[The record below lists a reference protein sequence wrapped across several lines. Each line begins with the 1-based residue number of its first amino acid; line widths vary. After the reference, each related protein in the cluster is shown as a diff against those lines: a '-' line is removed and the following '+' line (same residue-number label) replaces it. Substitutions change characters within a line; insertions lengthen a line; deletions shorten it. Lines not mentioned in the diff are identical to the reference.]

1 VEPGEVADLCDP
13 FFELPCTLGP
23 GRYTPAR
30 FEPSISVKLGDGWS
44 AATNG
49 DRLVVLARDE
59 GFLTFAGR
67 ADVRGAPAD
76 REDKAKELIDAVAD
90 RNGVSATRPARVRID
105 KLRGR
110 SVDVT
115 PRGSDRVALFT
126 AGASTYFLEPGRVT
140 RVVALDIDDQ
150 VLVIVIEPGDGRDLD
165 AILETAD
172 DVAGS
177 LRPH

>member
-1 VEPGEVADLCDP
+1 MADLCDP

-44 AATNG
+44 AATNN
-49 DRLVVLARDE
+49 DRLVVLSRDE
-59 GFLTFAGR
+59 GFMTLAAR
-67 ADVRGAPAD
+67 PDVRGASAEK
-76 REDKAKELIDAVAD
+76 EDSDKELIDAIAK
-90 RNGVSATRPARVRID
+90 RKGVSATRPARVRID
-105 KLRGR
+105 KIRGR

-115 PRGSDRVALFT
+115 PRGSNRIALFI
-126 AGASTYFLEPGRVT
+126 AGESTYFLEPGRIT
-140 RVVALDIDDQ
+140 RVVALEVDDQ
-150 VLVIVIEPGDGRDLD
+150 MLVIVIEPGDGRDLD

-177 LRPH
+177 LRQN